1 MNHCVFFWEE
11 PLWRMGPCGFLAGC
25 YPPNGL
31 PVRTL
36 KIGVPKRN
44 CYHPKSMF
52 RGYVSFREGT
62 YTPFRKLTWQAGK
75 YHVFAI
81 VIFYAHLPKSV
92 LLFCFFFVGFCCCRR
107 CYFVI
112 SWVSWSWFPTNKIPH
127 QKINWNTRPGMN
139 QRPLPP
145 TKKITY
151 IIPQTSSFVSW
162 SFMMET
168 HHFGLRR
175 YCLKRWAPGKVLDS
189 GARILTPTEV

>member
-92 LLFCFFFVGFCCCRR
+92 LLFCFFFCGFLLLSALLF
-107 CYFVI
+107 CYFLGLLVL
-112 SWVSWSWFPTNKIPH
+112 VSNKQNPTPKNKLKHKARNEPATPAPNKKDNLHNTTNKFFCFMIFH
-127 QKINWNTRPGMN
+127 DGNTSFW
-139 QRPLPP
+139 
-145 TKKITY
+145 
-151 IIPQTSSFVSW
+151 TS
-162 SFMMET
+162 E
-168 HHFGLRR
+168 
-175 YCLKRWAPGKVLDS
+175 
-189 GARILTPTEV
+189 ILF